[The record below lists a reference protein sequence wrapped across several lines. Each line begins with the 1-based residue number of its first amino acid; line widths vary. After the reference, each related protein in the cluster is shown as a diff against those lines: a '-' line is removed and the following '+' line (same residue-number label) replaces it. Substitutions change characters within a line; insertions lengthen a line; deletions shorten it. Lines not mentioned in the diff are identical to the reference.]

1 MCYISE
7 YFKICVAII
16 SDFTSHDMFS
26 FAWIPYTKSD
36 DWKLV
41 FQLIFQ
47 GIGGQEFLH
56 LHLFRFPPLYSP
68 VVVADIFY
76 FQLQC

>member
-1 MCYISE
+1 M
-7 YFKICVAII
+7 AII
-16 SDFTSHDMFS
+16 SNFTLHDMLNS
-26 FAWIPYTKSD
+26 LYEIRWLSSR
-36 DWKLV
+36 KLV

-68 VVVADIFY
+68 FVIADMFY
-76 FQLQC
+76 FQIQC